1 MSGRCWSFGARAF
14 RSSPWV
20 WSIELWAASVGASR
34 LLLRSGR
41 LDLAAF
47 TALLPL
53 IALLGGGISGV
64 V

>member
-1 MSGRCWSFGARAF
+1 MT
-14 RSSPWV
+14 

-41 LDLAAF
+41 LNLAAL

-53 IALLGGGISGV
+53 IALPGVGISGV
-64 V
+64 L

>member
-1 MSGRCWSFGARAF
+1 MSGRCRSFGAGAF
-14 RSSPWV
+14 RSSPLI

-41 LDLAAF
+41 LNLAAF

-53 IALLGGGISGV
+53 IALLGVGISGV
-64 V
+64 L